1 MTTKSVE
8 IYLRFIRYYLNCVI
22 DICKRANHAQV
33 QLDIIELYIR
43 AALSLVDEISL
54 NAESDKPQSITKN
67 KV

>member
-22 DICKRANHAQV
+22 DICKRASHAQV
-33 QLDIIELYIR
+33 QLNIIELYIK

-54 NAESDKPQSITKN
+54 NAESDKSQNVTKN